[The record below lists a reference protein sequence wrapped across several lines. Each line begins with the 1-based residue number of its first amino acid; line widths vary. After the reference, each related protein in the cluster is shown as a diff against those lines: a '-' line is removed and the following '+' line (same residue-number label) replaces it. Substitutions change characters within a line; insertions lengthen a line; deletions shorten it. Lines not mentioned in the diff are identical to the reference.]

1 MELHVIIAYIVGIL
15 LLYVIV
21 RLLLLPVRVFLRLVY
36 NALLGAAL
44 LALAN
49 LIGAYFAGIYLPINP
64 VTALVAGFLG
74 IPGVVLLLALQ
85 HLVL

>member
-1 MELHVIIAYIVGIL
+1 MELHVIIAYIVGVL
-15 LLYVIV
+15 LLYVIA
-21 RLLLLPVRVFLRLVY
+21 RLLLLPIRVFLRLIY

-49 LIGAYFAGIYLPINP
+49 FIGTYVAGIYLPINP